1 MRLSV
6 NALLIGS
13 TGKVSTKITYNMLV
27 SRSDSGTF
35 SLMKFYS

>member
-1 MRLSV
+1 MLLSV
-6 NALLIGS
+6 NEHPIGS

-35 SLMKFYS
+35 SLNEIL